1 MKCKLFYIIKKKK
14 VKFFNFYSEGVEGL
28 SVIRK
33 KIIKGEGGLED
44 LRWDNCCV
52 GVWAE

>member
-1 MKCKLFYIIKKKK
+1 MKKKENFLIFIKDIKK
-14 VKFFNFYSEGVEGL
+14 NSEGVEGL

-44 LRWDNCCV
+44 LRWDNSCV